1 MSTTYKGQCFCGA
14 VEIRVSGPAQNM
26 GFCHCSDCREWSAS
40 PVNGFSI
47 WSADNVTVTKG
58 EASIGTYNKSDK
70 SYRQFCTECGGHVM
84 SRHPHGGVVD
94 VYASILPDFP
104 FEPSLHVYYGEKIMS
119 VPDGLPK
126 FKDIP
131 AEMGGSGETLED

>member
-1 MSTTYKGQCFCGA
+1 MSESYKGQCFCGA
-14 VEIRVSGPAQNM
+14 VQVSVSGPPQAM
-26 GFCHCSDCREWSAS
+26 GFCHCEDCRAWSAS

-58 EASIGTYNKSDK
+58 EELIGTYKKTENAH
-70 SYRQFCTECGGHVM
+70 RQFCTKCGGHVM

-94 VYASILPDFP
+94 VYASVLPELS
-104 FEPSLHVYYGEKIMS
+104 FEPTIHVYYGEKIMS

-126 FKDIP
+126 FKDVP
-131 AEMGGSGETLED
+131 AEMGGSGDMLPD